1 MAKQVIDVHVSKG
14 MTVSQSNEHKRNR
27 TEKGKEFA
35 LSRGNY
41 DPSREHLNFEV
52 VKGKIKP
59 VDKTKTIP
67 QQIASILRERGITD
81 PNMGL
86 EEPKYRTTFFAHS
99 STY

>member
-41 DPSREHLNFEV
+41 DPTREHLNFEV
-52 VKGKIKP
+52 VKAK
-59 VDKTKTIP
+59 
-67 QQIASILRERGITD
+67 
-81 PNMGL
+81 
-86 EEPKYRTTFFAHS
+86 
-99 STY
+99 